1 LILKDLNKM
10 FPFFLT
16 RAPRTT
22 IFTIAIA
29 AIMLSIFLAPTG
41 TTSNAASQEPRKAK
55 SSRPELPNY
64 DIREDKKAA
73 DRLAEYRSA
82 AKKTAVDTADI
93 REAMVLG
100 ERELKR
106 RVPSLKVEYNSHLQ
120 APEIISPDPKRAKA
134 FLTKASTRKRTEI
147 LKSFLDSNTALLG
160 TKRANIAR
168 LKATADYS
176 NPEGNLAFAELK
188 QELNGV
194 PVFRGEIKAGFTK
207 NGEML
212 RVISNFAP
220 GLEENEQSTDFGD
233 PLAALNIAADNIAE
247 PDSAKLAQESGYSV
261 DGLKVVF
268 GDSDFAPTA
277 EKIYFPAEAGIAVP
291 AWKVLIWAPV
301 YAYYVIVDASN
312 GTVLW
317 RKNITEHQTQPATYS
332 VYTKPGAMLNV
343 ANSPFPFSPG
353 PTSLN
358 GLQGAPINRST
369 IVRVGNEP
377 PYTFNQ
383 LGWITDGN
391 TKTDGNN
398 VQVGLDRDGTN
409 GIDLNSEA
417 NNAGR
422 NFTYEYN
429 PFNPNNGTGDSPLGT
444 TFQQGAITQLFYV
457 TNWFHDET
465 YRMGFTEA
473 ARNFQHVNFTGQGLG
488 NDRISAEAQDSS
500 GTNNATF
507 SSPSD
512 GQRGRVQMFLWTNSN
527 PNKDGGLD
535 GDVVVHELA
544 HGLSNRLHGNSTGL
558 VGDMSRG
565 MGEGWSDFFAMAML
579 SHPDDSLDGIY
590 TMGAYVT
597 SNFVVPPSVSNNAYY
612 GIRRFP
618 TARMSSV
625 GSNGKPHNP
634 LTFAD
639 IDITQFNLSDGAF
652 APRFSGTP
660 DQVHNAGEIWCN
672 ILWEVRSRFITRLGW
687 EVGNRRVLQF
697 VIDGMK
703 LSPPSPTFINA
714 RDSIIAAGVAG
725 GTPADVADMWAG
737 FAVRGLGADA
747 SVQNPGGT
755 STGGTGTA
763 RVTQSFALPNLYQV
777 ENILISDASGDN
789 DGFPEPGEIITLTIP
804 LTNNTGNLATGVT
817 LQVVGG
823 GSANF
828 GAIAGTSTTTQQ
840 VTFLVPAD
848 AVCGGLTSITLNVNS
863 SLGPVTFVRDIFIGK
878 PGSTIPI
885 ENFDNV
891 TAPGIPA
898 GWTAEA
904 ISGGINFVSSSSFP
918 DTPPNSMFALDPLTV
933 GGGTNLTSPAVAV
946 TSPTATLSFR
956 NNYNTEIDWD
966 GGVLEISIAGGGFKD
981 ILAAGGSFQQNG
993 YNRILGAGVN
1003 NPIGGRM
1010 AWTGN
1015 SFGYLTTVVQFPPDS
1030 AGKLV
1035 QLRWRFGAD
1044 DNTANV
1050 GWHIDTISLV
1060 GAAFVTSFECS
1071 VPPPPTAANISGRVI
1086 SPFGGGLRNAVV
1098 SLSTGN
1104 GNPVKVFSSSLGYYQ
1119 FENVPVGSGYVV
1131 SVASKRYRFQ
1141 SQQVNLFNNLTNVDF
1156 VGEE

>member
-1 LILKDLNKM
+1 MSPI
-10 FPFFLT
+10 FLT
-16 RAPRTT
+16 RAPRIT
-22 IFTIAIA
+22 IFAIALA
-29 AIMLSIFLAPTG
+29 AIMLSIFLAPISS
-41 TTSNAASQEPRKAK
+41 TSNAASQDPQTARK
-55 SSRPELPNY
+55 SRPELPNY
-64 DIREDKKAA
+64 DIRDDKKAV

-82 AKKTAVDTADI
+82 AKKTAVDAADI
-93 REAMVLG
+93 RESMVLG

-106 RVPSLKVEYNSHLQ
+106 RIPTLEVEYNSQLQ
-120 APEIISPDPKRAKA
+120 APEIISPDPKREKA
-134 FLTKASTRKRTEI
+134 FLTKASGRKRSET
-147 LKSFLDSNTALLG
+147 LKSFLDENSALLG
-160 TKRANIAR
+160 TRRANIAR
-168 LKATADYS
+168 LKVVADSS
-176 NPEGNLAFAELK
+176 NPEGNLAFVELK
-188 QELNGV
+188 QEIKGV
-194 PVFRGEIKAGFTK
+194 PVFRGEIRAGFK
-207 NGEML
+207 KSGEML

-233 PLAALNIAADNIAE
+233 PLAALNIAADNIGE
-247 PDSAKLAQESGYSV
+247 PRSAQIAQESGYSI

-268 GDSDFAPTA
+268 GDDESAPTA
-277 EKIYFPAEAGIAVP
+277 EKIYFPTEAGIAVP
-291 AWKVLIWAPV
+291 AWQVLIWTPV
-301 YAYYVIVDASN
+301 NAYYVTVDANN

-353 PTSLN
+353 PTAPN

-369 IVRVGNEP
+369 VVRVGNEP

-398 VQVGLDRDGTN
+398 VQAGLDRDGTD

-422 NFTYEYN
+422 NFTYDYN
-429 PFNPNNGTGDSPLGT
+429 PFNPNNGIGDSPLGA
-444 TFQQGAITQLFYV
+444 TFQQGAITQLFYI

-465 YRMGFTEA
+465 YRLGFTEA

-488 NDRISAEAQDSS
+488 NDRIRAEAQDSS

-507 SSPSD
+507 SSPGD
-512 GQRGRVQMFLWTNSN
+512 GTRGRMQMFLWTNSN

-558 VGDMSRG
+558 TNDMSRG

-579 SHPDDSLDGIY
+579 SHPDDPLDSLY

-597 SNFVVPPSVSNNAYY
+597 ANFVSLPSISANAYY

-625 GSNGKPHNP
+625 GPNGKPYNP
-634 LTFAD
+634 LTFGD
-639 IDITQFNLSDGAF
+639 IDITQFDLNDGAF

-687 EVGNRRVLQF
+687 EVGNRRILQF
-697 VIDGMK
+697 VVDGMK
-703 LSPPSPTFINA
+703 LSPLSPTFVNA
-714 RDSIIAAGVAG
+714 RDAIIAAGVAG

-737 FAVRGLGADA
+737 FAVRGLGAGA
-747 SVQNPGGT
+747 SVQNPGGS

-763 RVTQSFALPNLYQV
+763 RVTQSFALPNLFQV
-777 ENILISDASGDN
+777 ENIQVSDASGDN
-789 DGFPEPGEIITLTIP
+789 DGFPEPGEIITLTVP

-817 LQVVGG
+817 LQVAG
-823 GSANF
+823 GSSASF
-828 GAIAGTSTTTQQ
+828 GSLAGTSTTSRQ
-840 VTFLVPAD
+840 VTYLVPTETL
-848 AVCGGLTSITLNVNS
+848 CGGLTSVTLNVNS
-863 SLGPVTFVRDIFIGK
+863 SLGPVAFVRDIFIGK

-891 TAPGIPA
+891 AAPAIPA

-904 ISGGINFVSSSSFP
+904 ISGGVNFVSSSAMP

-966 GGVLEISIAGGGFKD
+966 GGVLEISIAGGGFRD

-993 YNRILGAGVN
+993 YNRILGPGAN
-1003 NPIGGRM
+1003 NPLGGRS

-1015 SFGYLTTVVQFPPDS
+1015 SFGYLTTVVQFPPNTE
-1030 AGKLV
+1030 GKLV

-1044 DNTANV
+1044 DNTAAV
-1050 GWHIDTISLV
+1050 GWHFDTISLV

-1071 VPPPPTAANISGRVI
+1071 VPPPPSFANISGRI
-1086 SPFGGGLRNAVV
+1086 ITPFGAGLRNANV
-1098 SLSTGN
+1098 SLNTGQ
-1104 GNPVKVFSSSLGYYQ
+1104 GEPAKVLSSSLGYFQ
-1119 FENVPVGSGYVV
+1119 FDNVPVGSGYVV

-1141 SQQVNLFNNLTNVDF
+1141 SQQVNLTNNLTNLDF